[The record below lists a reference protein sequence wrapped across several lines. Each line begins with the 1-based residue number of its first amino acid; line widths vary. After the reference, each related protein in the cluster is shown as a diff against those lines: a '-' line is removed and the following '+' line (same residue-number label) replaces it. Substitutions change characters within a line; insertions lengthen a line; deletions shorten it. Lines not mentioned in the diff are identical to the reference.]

1 MPFRPLAAAGATTAP
16 NSLSRGKDHW
26 MLGIRTDPLPHAPA
40 PAAVGAPPG
49 RHPLLWPAVVAVA
62 YTLVQLLLVVPGSR
76 LGWDETVYVS
86 QVDGSTPAA
95 FFSAPRARGVSYLVA
110 PVSAFTP
117 STTALRLYLAP
128 LSGAGLFLALWAW
141 RGLLPSSVLAWAGA
155 LFASLWITLFYGP
168 TAMPNL
174 WVALAGLAAVG
185 CFLRYTRFLRTAGA
199 PAGAG
204 TAPLLGLALAIA
216 VVAVIRPPDSG
227 WLVLPLAALAL
238 CVRRLRH
245 RPGLWTAL
253 VAGLVVGWAPWLV
266 EAWASYG
273 GLFPRLH
280 RASEIQG
287 GMGWNVAIGDQVRSL
302 QGRTLCRPCHEP
314 WNRPHTALWWFALP
328 PLVWA
333 GIRCATR
340 AGRREAAVL
349 ATFVAAS
356 LSVPYLFLIDY
367 AAPRFLLPAYAL
379 LALPVAECVR
389 AAFVRT
395 GRARRTVAAVTVLA
409 LAGHLTAQLVVLDQ
423 TVGRADARG
432 ERLSATAQELRRAGV
447 SPPCTLSGR
456 DAVPLGHYTGC
467 ASRQIG
473 GHDGSATAAELAAL
487 ADRMPVAIILPART
501 YGPRFAGFAHDW
513 AQTPLPSLGRVAL
526 LSPPA
531 GTPTEAP
538 AEAGAP
544 G

>member
-1 MPFRPLAAAGATTAP
+1 
-16 NSLSRGKDHW
+16 
-26 MLGIRTDPLPHAPA
+26 MLGIRTDPLPYAPA
-40 PAAVGAPPG
+40 PAAAGAPKG

-86 QVDGSTPAA
+86 QVDGSTPTA
-95 FFSAPRARGVSYLVA
+95 FFSAPRARGVSYLVS

-128 LSGAGLFLALWAW
+128 LSGAALFLALWAW

-174 WVALAGLAAVG
+174 WGALAGLAAVG
-185 CFLRYTRFLRTAGA
+185 CFLRYARSLPVGGGG
-199 PAGAG
+199 PAGARG
-204 TAPLLGLALAIA
+204 GPLLGLAVAIA
-216 VVAVIRPPDSG
+216 VVAVIRPPDSA
-227 WLVLPLAALAL
+227 WLVLPLAALVL
-238 CVRRLRH
+238 LVRWLRR

-253 VAGLVVGWAPWLV
+253 VAGLVVGWAPWLI
-266 EAWASYG
+266 EAWTSYG

-314 WNRPHTALWWFALP
+314 WDRPHTALWWFALP
-328 PLVWA
+328 PLAWA

-349 ATFVAAS
+349 ATLVAAS

-395 GRARRTVAAVTVLA
+395 GPARRTVAAVTVLA
-409 LAGHLTAQLVVLDQ
+409 LAGHVTAQVVVLGQ

-432 ERLSATAQELRRAGV
+432 ERLAATAQELRRAGV

-456 DAVPLGHYTGC
+456 DAVPLGYYTGC

-487 ADRMPVAIILPART
+487 AERMPVAIILPARS
-501 YGPRFAGFAHDW
+501 YGPRAAGFAHDW
-513 AQTPLPSLGRVAL
+513 ALAPLPSLGRMAL
-526 LSPPA
+526 LSPSAQPP
-531 GTPTEAP
+531 GTEFPLQAAT
-538 AEAGAP
+538 P